1 MKIINP
7 DWFKNLLAMF
17 LVSAFTAVIPLLIF
31 KDIPTSNRD
40 IITYMVGQLSG
51 MALMA
56 LGFYFTQKAGQ
67 DVLDTKRADNTTTAL
82 NAITAVANAGST
94 PAPADAIEAAQDVAD
109 TAQSKANEIK
119 ESTP

>member
-1 MKIINP
+1 MKTPNP
-7 DWFKNLLAMF
+7 DLFKNLLAMF

-56 LGFYFTQKAGQ
+56 LGFYFTNKAGQ
-67 DVLDTKRADNTTTAL
+67 DALDAKRADTTGKMADAVVAAS
-82 NAITAVANAGST
+82 NAAPSTVDAGEGAQAVADEAQT
-94 PAPADAIEAAQDVAD
+94 KAD
-109 TAQSKANEIK
+109 EIK
-119 ESTP
+119 GAE